1 MCMQD
6 PQLPTMAQACLVMAA
21 MLLCLAP
28 CHHALIPS
36 LPSPSPAPAPTT
48 PTSCN
53 ITQVIDSA
61 GQFSSF
67 LQLMS
72 QTGVGDKFQAQAN
85 QTHIGI
91 TIFAPIDKAFTR
103 APASALLKNI
113 TQQQKV
119 SLCEY
124 HALPKWYPL
133 ASLQHTNDNVTSTY
147 ATYNGGGGRYSFN
160 VTDENGNVEIKTEWV
175 SASIVSTLYNAAP
188 CSIFAIDEV
197 LLPEDIFGLPAPA
210 PAPAPSAGAPVVSPS
225 AQPVPSM
232 AGSSTNPASST
243 AQSGPSS
250 QPSIA
255 PPLPC
260 FQALLATSIFLCFK
274 ISFF

>member
-1 MCMQD
+1 
-6 PQLPTMAQACLVMAA
+6 MAQAWLIMVAI

-28 CHHALIPS
+28 SYNSLSPS
-36 LPSPSPAPAPTT
+36 SPSPSPAPVPT
-48 PTSCN
+48 PALCN
-53 ITQVIDSA
+53 ITQVIQSA

-72 QTGVGDKFQAQAN
+72 QTAVGEKFQAKAN

-91 TIFAPIDKAFTR
+91 TIFAPIDKAFAR
-103 APASALLKNI
+103 APTSTLLKNI

-133 ASLQHTNDNVTSTY
+133 ASLQQTDNNVTSTY
-147 ATYNGGGGRYSFN
+147 ATYNNAEGGKYSFN
-160 VTDENGNVEIKTEWV
+160 VTDEDGNVEIKTGWA

-197 LLPEDIFGLPAPA
+197 LLPEDIFGLPSLA
-210 PAPAPSAGAPVVSPS
+210 PAPAPSTGAPLVSPS
-225 AQPVPSM
+225 
-232 AGSSTNPASST
+232 TEPASSLSGSSRNPGLST
-243 AQSGPSS
+243 AASGPSS
-250 QPSIA
+250 EPSIA
-255 PPLPC
+255 PQLPY
-260 FQALLATSIFLCFK
+260 FQALLFTCLVLCVK
-274 ISFF
+274 ISLL